1 MMFYIVSHMDWV
13 DSKELVHKF
22 GFMGLGSY
30 LIILRLNSPGPLT
43 DDWKVTDDSSVNF
56 MTSFFFFFC

>member
-30 LIILRLNSPGPLT
+30 LIILNVSRHHQCHDI
-43 DDWKVTDDSSVNF
+43 DDRELKKNF
-56 MTSFFFFFC
+56 ANF